1 MSKSNTKRDDITAR
15 LIRIESKLVRGF
27 EELGVSL
34 DVDNKW
40 LTVDDES
47 NTVYISTMG
56 RSMQVIIQE
65 MKLRGATKVGDYYEL
80 VNGGKVVGHMLF
92 EPKF

>member
-1 MSKSNTKRDDITAR
+1 
-15 LIRIESKLVRGF
+15 
-27 EELGVSL
+27 
-34 DVDNKW
+34 
-40 LTVDDES
+40 
-47 NTVYISTMG
+47 MG